1 MRSGGSQEEPN
12 SEEMVR
18 RIETQVQAEPI
29 PIAGRRMTT
38 ASDEPGPSSVPSDAQ
53 TTPKLDKTYF
63 DEKLCYAPSRGNT
76 KRRIELCKTILPVLE
91 SPLSPP
97 LMREG
102 RLWICRWYNP
112 KVVGSMLLSTYK
124 MRCLTLISAPKG
136 AQAVWFVEN
145 LWTK

>member
-1 MRSGGSQEEPN
+1 MQDDSAC
-12 SEEMVR
+12 VR
-18 RIETQVQAEPI
+18 VA
-29 PIAGRRMTT
+29 AF
-38 ASDEPGPSSVPSDAQ
+38 A
-53 TTPKLDKTYF
+53 
-63 DEKLCYAPSRGNT
+63 
-76 KRRIELCKTILPVLE
+76 
-91 SPLSPP
+91 P

-102 RLWICRWYNP
+102 RLWIRRWYNP